1 MAIRD
6 TLRRNAAPFV
16 ENDEVVQVAFSAQTH
31 SQYLLLLLPLL
42 NSYRVVVVTN
52 RRILVLRGGKWRLT
66 RILGEVRELPRTTI
80 IGPAHGLWYR
90 FDALGER
97 LYVHKRFHKDIAAAD
112 SSLPPVSA

>member
-16 ENDEVVQVAFSAQTH
+16 ETDEVIQVAFSAQTH
-31 SQYLLLLLPLL
+31 SQYLLLLLPLV

-52 RRILVLRGGKWRLT
+52 RRILVLRGGRWWLT
-66 RILGEVRELPRTTI
+66 RILGEVRELPRTTM

-90 FDALGER
+90 FDGLGER

-112 SSLPPVSA
+112 NSVPLAGA